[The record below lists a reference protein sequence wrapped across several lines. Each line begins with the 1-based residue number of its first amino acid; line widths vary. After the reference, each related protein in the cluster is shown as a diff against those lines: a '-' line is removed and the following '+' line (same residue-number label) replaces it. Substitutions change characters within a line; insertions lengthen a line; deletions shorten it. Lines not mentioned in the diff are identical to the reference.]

1 MAREIA
7 EEETGKPATLAVQMF
22 PKIHVMV
29 PLAAVVSPV
38 NNFGFEKMVRL
49 AREGVVEEINVPSF
63 FWGGGLVDMHVYNR
77 NAAVS
82 HLVPFRRGGGSK
94 LAKLI
99 QIHLR
104 NRVKV
109 KS

>member
-1 MAREIA
+1 MRGVVPAMAREIA

-63 FWGGGLVDMHVYNR
+63 FWGGGLLICMCTTEMPQFPIWCPFDEGE
-77 NAAVS
+77 
-82 HLVPFRRGGGSK
+82 VPSWPNLYRF
-94 LAKLI
+94 I
-99 QIHLR
+99 
-104 NRVKV
+104 
-109 KS
+109 